1 MGAHPR
7 SRGENNGDVLCPRR
21 ERGSSPLTRGKL
33 FGGLVRGGLHGLIP
47 AHAGK
52 TNTGHTWSGAP
63 WAHPRSRGE
72 NSPPGGATVSSEGS
86 SPLTRGKRDTRL
98 KSRTGYRLIPAHAGK
113 TTGRSGEAA
122 SNAAHPRSRGENCRC
137 SLFSPSLRGSSPLT
151 RGKRAVQDGHA
162 LGGGSS
168 PLTRGKHHAASPLT
182 EVEGL
187 IPAHAG
193 KTRPRGR
200 SGLQR
205 RAHPRSRGENTPPLT
220 PPVNRLGSSP
230 LTRGKRVLL
239 ALHSL
244 LDGLIPAHAGKTRT
258 GWGPGRAGRAHPRSR
273 GENQPV
279 PERCNACKGS
289 SPLTRGKRSHHGPRR
304 LDRRL
309 IPAHAGKT

>member
-1 MGAHPR
+1 MG
-7 SRGENNGDVLCPRR
+7 SRTRR
-21 ERGSSPLTRGKL
+21 E
-33 FGGLVRGGLHGLIP
+33 
-47 AHAGK
+47 
-52 TNTGHTWSGAP
+52 
-63 WAHPRSRGE
+63 
-72 NSPPGGATVSSEGS
+72 
-86 SPLTRGKRDTRL
+86 
-98 KSRTGYRLIPAHAGK
+98 
-113 TTGRSGEAA
+113 
-122 SNAAHPRSRGENCRC
+122 
-137 SLFSPSLRGSSPLT
+137 GSSPLT

-244 LDGLIPAHAGKTRT
+244 LDGLIPAHAGKTSRRFGKCPWRTAHPRSRGENHKLPGRT
-258 GWGPGRAGRAHPRSR
+258 GAFLGSSPLTRGKPMVSIVLSFFEGLIPAHAGKTAHQAFIRSHERAHPRSR
-273 GENQPV
+273 GEN
-279 PERCNACKGS
+279 
-289 SPLTRGKRSHHGPRR
+289 
-304 LDRRL
+304 
-309 IPAHAGKT
+309 